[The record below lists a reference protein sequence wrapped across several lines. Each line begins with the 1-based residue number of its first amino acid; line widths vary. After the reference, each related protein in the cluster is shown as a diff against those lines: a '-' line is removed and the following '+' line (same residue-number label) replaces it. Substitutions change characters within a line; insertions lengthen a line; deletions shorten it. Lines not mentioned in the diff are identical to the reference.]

1 MPFDFNALIVLL
13 NTIMVAFLAYFTK
26 RKADLAEKL
35 NTIAEVVTIPK
46 EVPKTPGIEELWN
59 EMNDM
64 RDTLNKTLVAVN
76 KQLRG
81 HGRTLQVAKGNESAS
96 AGPGLIKNTGGV

>member
-26 RKADLAEKL
+26 KKADSAEKL
-35 NTIAEVVTIPK
+35 NQIAEVVSIPK

-81 HGRTLQVAKGNESAS
+81 HGRTLQASKGIDNAT
-96 AGPGLIKNTGGV
+96 AGPGLIKNS